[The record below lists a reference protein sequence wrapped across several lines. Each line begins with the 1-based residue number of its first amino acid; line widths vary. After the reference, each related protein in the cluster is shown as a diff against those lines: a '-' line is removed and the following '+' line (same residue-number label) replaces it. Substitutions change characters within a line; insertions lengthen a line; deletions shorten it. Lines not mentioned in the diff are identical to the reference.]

1 MCWSVPAAT
10 HTIFAENLLGIGFNS
25 LRINVLSQYVNFFQ
39 GLLVHNSREV
49 ALVANLVGRDLNS
62 TTGRNL
68 TGIRAETSL
77 NPWSGASS
85 QVKSTLKNQV
95 KHDEKD
101 NWRLFLLEKY
111 LLERQEKI
119 ENLETT
125 DEISQLIDSLCTT

>member
-1 MCWSVPAAT
+1 MPAAT
-10 HTIFAENLLGIGFNS
+10 HTIFAENLLGIGFTS
-25 LRINVLSQYVNFFQ
+25 LRINVLSRYVNFFQ

-77 NPWSGASS
+77 NPWSDASS